1 MGTNA
6 QLHDMPSPTSP
17 PRSRIVFHKL
27 PLPCMLSPSP
37 LHYHRVV
44 PTAQRET
51 EESHTASVKVLT
63 LPVSRVNNAQHI
75 WLSHGYM

>member
-1 MGTNA
+1 
-6 QLHDMPSPTSP
+6 
-17 PRSRIVFHKL
+17 
-27 PLPCMLSPSP
+27 MLSPSP